1 MTYTSSLT
9 LYTDHI
15 DNNQFCRAETGPQL
29 ESITGCVPVSV
40 VPVSSPIKRRIDRQK
55 GKVVFFGMGPSLLE
69 IFQLTNLHRV
79 LDIAD
84 SRTEAIAKLKS

>member
-1 MTYTSSLT
+1 MYHT
-9 LYTDHI
+9 
-15 DNNQFCRAETGPQL
+15 DNNQSCRAETGPQL
-29 ESITGCVPVSV
+29 ESITGCVPVSSL

-84 SRTEAIAKLKS
+84 SRTEAIPKLKS

>member
-1 MTYTSSLT
+1 MIYISALA
-9 LYTDHI
+9 LYIYHI
-15 DNNQFCRAETGPQL
+15 DNNQSCRAETGPQL
-29 ESITGCVPVSV
+29 ESITGC